1 MTSYAKNMLLGLVNN
16 IALNASSNAINKF
29 ERRIKEKRAVRAG
42 KVFTL
47 FISNK
52 DIDDII
58 KIIKSW
64 ETSRGINWW
73 SSWSNKSWN

>member
-1 MTSYAKNMLLGLVNN
+1 MTSYAKNMLLGLVSN

-42 KVFTL
+42 MVFTL

-52 DIDDII
+52 DIDGII
-58 KIIKSW
+58 KIIKS
-64 ETSRGINWW
+64 
-73 SSWSNKSWN
+73 

>member
-52 DIDDII
+52 DIDGII

-64 ETSRGINWW
+64 ETSGSIN
-73 SSWSNKSWN
+73 

>member
-16 IALNASSNAINKF
+16 IALNASSNATNKF

-42 KVFTL
+42 MVFTL

-52 DIDDII
+52 DIDGII
-58 KIIKSW
+58 KIIKS
-64 ETSRGINWW
+64 
-73 SSWSNKSWN
+73 